1 MQMVKT
7 IASIHR
13 LKRQGLP
20 FISILGDPCTGGA
33 IASYASLGD
42 VIIAEPK
49 ALVIFT
55 GPRVMKSRGFE
66 VDESLVRSDSLQQ
79 LSALIY
85 KHQDYFF
92 SIRGIHQITERRDM
106 KREIVKY
113 IEFYH
118 KNHLKKV

>member
-1 MQMVKT
+1 
-7 IASIHR
+7 
-13 LKRQGLP
+13 
-20 FISILGDPCTGGA
+20 
-33 IASYASLGD
+33 
-42 VIIAEPK
+42 
-49 ALVIFT
+49 
-55 GPRVMKSRGFE
+55 MKSRGFE

-92 SIRGIHQITERRDM
+92 SIRGIHQITERQDM

-118 KNHLKKV
+118 KNRLKKG